1 MDNWIW
7 TINDYFNPENAVKK
21 PLKEQWIFL
30 YSGKKENDNPYIFQ
44 EETEKYSNK
53 NNNITK

>member
-7 TINDYFNPENAVKK
+7 TINGYFNPENAVKT

-30 YSGKKENDNPYIFQ
+30 YSEKKENNNPNIFQ
-44 EETEKYSNK
+44 EENQKYPD
-53 NNNITK
+53 NNQEY